1 MGREMMDPLC
11 NLPQLSPD
19 ATLDQAQSTGT
30 LRACLI
36 TLGGRS
42 FAIDLGHVREVF
54 KLESIT
60 PVPGMPATLVGVANL
75 RGTII
80 PLADL
85 RSTLGTS
92 IMADV
97 QKYAVI
103 VRHGGQQVGILID
116 EVPEIRTID
125 IDDLS
130 APSVRDAAADHPFLS
145 RVFKAENNVRGMLEV
160 SRLLDSVEEVSGD
173 ARVPVHGKHDGSDG
187 ATGTGSYLGR

>member
-1 MGREMMDPLC
+1 M
-11 NLPQLSPD
+11 
-19 ATLDQAQSTGT
+19 
-30 LRACLI
+30 I

-42 FAIDLGHVREVF
+42 FAVNLSHVREVF

-75 RGTII
+75 RGIII

-92 IMADV
+92 ISAV

-103 VRHGGQQVGILID
+103 VRHGAQQVGILID

-130 APSVRDAAADHPFLS
+130 APSVQDAAVDHPFLS
-145 RVFKAENNVRGMLEV
+145 GFFKTETNVRGMLEV
-160 SRLLDSVEEVSGD
+160 SRLLASVEEARGD
-173 ARVPVHGKHDGSDG
+173 TRALVQAKNVGNEGV
-187 ATGTGSYLGR
+187 TGTGSYPGR